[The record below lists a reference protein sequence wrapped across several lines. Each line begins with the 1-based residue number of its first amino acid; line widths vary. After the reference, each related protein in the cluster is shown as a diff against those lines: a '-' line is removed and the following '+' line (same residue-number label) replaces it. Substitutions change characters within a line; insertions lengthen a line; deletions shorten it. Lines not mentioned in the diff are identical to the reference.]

1 MQDFEQILEQA
12 KELMQGEFSTLRYNT
27 LIKPIEIISMNDST
41 ITLKV
46 KALYQ
51 KNKIIG
57 EVSDLLTEAFHIV
70 TNKVY
75 KINIICEE
83 EQNSL
88 QEAEN
93 NYTNSLSLSTEN
105 IESEKNNI
113 NETNYENQEENSIRF
128 DENMYASH
136 KDDIHNIDT
145 NNLSIG
151 NDNQVRIAPTVMSPV
166 NNGILNPKYTF
177 DSFVIGK
184 SNELAHAAALAT
196 AENPGRAYNPL
207 FLYGGVGLGKTHL
220 MQAVGNYVLSKNRLA
235 RVLYITGEKF
245 TNELV
250 FSIQSNKNEEFRAKY
265 RNIDLLLVD
274 DIQFI
279 SGKERSQE
287 EFFHTFNE
295 LYENNKQIVISSDR
309 PPKDLNPLEERLKSR
324 FEWGLIADISKPDYE
339 TRYAI
344 LRKKTKLD
352 NIDIDEEILSAIA
365 NTVESNIR
373 ELEGTLNKIVAM
385 ASLTNTPITM
395 QLAERALND
404 LKHSK
409 EKVITIDYI
418 QNVVAKYYNLDQN
431 DFKVQRRSGDIAFP
445 RQIAMYLSKQL
456 TGQPLVEIGKAFGG
470 RDHTTVIYAI
480 NKIESIIKTDPNTR
494 MIVDNIRKMII
505 N

>member
-1 MQDFEQILEQA
+1 MQEEMNDVLARA
-12 KELMQGEFSTLRYNT
+12 KELIREEITPLRYNT
-27 LIKPIEIISMNDST
+27 TIKPIEIISLTDT
-41 ITLKV
+41 DVCLKV
-46 KALYQ
+46 QTLYQ
-51 KNKIIG
+51 KSKIM
-57 EVSDLLTEAFHIV
+57 EQYCADLLKEALLLVTERDLNIE
-70 TNKVY
+70 
-75 KINIICEE
+75 IICEE
-83 EQNSL
+83 EL
-88 QEAEN
+88 AKEKDN
-93 NYTNSLSLSTEN
+93 NDE
-105 IESEKNNI
+105 IEKTLPITQSQTGK
-113 NETNYENQEENSIRF
+113 
-128 DENMYASH
+128 A
-136 KDDIHNIDT
+136 
-145 NNLSIG
+145 
-151 NDNQVRIAPTVMSPV
+151 A
-166 NNGILNPKYTF
+166 NNGVLNPKYTF

-207 FLYGGVGLGKTHL
+207 FLYGGVWLCKTHL
-220 MQAVGNYVLSKNRLA
+220 MQAVGNYVLSQNRSA

-250 FSIQSNKNEEFRAKY
+250 FSIQSNKNEDFRAKY

-309 PPKDLNPLEERLKSR
+309 PPKDLNPLEERLRSR
-324 FEWGLIADISKPDYE
+324 FEWGLITDLSKPDYE

-344 LRKKTKLD
+344 LRKKIESDK
-352 NIDIDEEILSAIA
+352 IIIDEEILSLIA
-365 NTVESNIR
+365 NKVESNIR

-385 ASLTNTPITM
+385 ASLTNMPISM
-395 QLAERALND
+395 SLAERALGD
-404 LKHSK
+404 LQHSK
-409 EKVITIDYI
+409 EKVITVDYI
-418 QNVVAKYYNLDQN
+418 QSVVAKYYNIDKA

-470 RDHTTVIYAI
+470 RDHTTVLYAI
-480 NKIESIIKTDPNTR
+480 NKIESIIKTDSNTR
-494 MIVDNIRKMII
+494 TIVDNIRKMII

>member
-1 MQDFEQILEQA
+1 MQEEMNDVLARA
-12 KELMQGEFSTLRYNT
+12 KELIREEITPLRYNT
-27 LIKPIEIISMNDST
+27 TIKPIEIISLTDTNVC
-41 ITLKV
+41 LKV
-46 KALYQ
+46 QTLYQ
-51 KNKIIG
+51 KNKIM
-57 EVSDLLTEAFHIV
+57 EPYCADLLKEALLLVTEKDLNIE
-70 TNKVY
+70 
-75 KINIICEE
+75 IICEE
-83 EQNSL
+83 EL
-88 QEAEN
+88 AKEKEN
-93 NYTNSLSLSTEN
+93 EDEN
-105 IESEKNNI
+105 IKGLPITQSQTGK
-113 NETNYENQEENSIRF
+113 
-128 DENMYASH
+128 A
-136 KDDIHNIDT
+136 
-145 NNLSIG
+145 
-151 NDNQVRIAPTVMSPV
+151 A
-166 NNGILNPKYTF
+166 NNGVLNPKYTF

-196 AENPGRAYNPL
+196 AENPGKAYNPL

-220 MQAVGNYVLSKNRLA
+220 MQAVGNYVLSQNRNA

-250 FSIQSNKNEEFRAKY
+250 FSIQSNKNEDFRAKY

-309 PPKDLNPLEERLKSR
+309 PPKDLNPLEERLRSR
-324 FEWGLIADISKPDYE
+324 FEWGLITDLSKPDYE

-344 LRKKTKLD
+344 LRKKIESDK
-352 NIDIDEEILSAIA
+352 IIIDEEILSLIA
-365 NTVESNIR
+365 NKVESNIR

-385 ASLTNTPITM
+385 ASLTNMPITM
-395 QLAERALND
+395 SLAERALGD
-404 LKHSK
+404 LQHSK
-409 EKVITIDYI
+409 EKVITVDYI
-418 QNVVAKYYNLDQN
+418 QSVVAKYYNIDKA

-456 TGQPLVEIGKAFGG
+456 TGQPLVEIGKSFGG

-494 MIVDNIRKMII
+494 TIVDNIRKMII

>member
-1 MQDFEQILEQA
+1 MQDMYDVLNRV
-12 KELMQGEFSTLRYNT
+12 KELVKEEISPLRYNT
-27 LIKPIEIISMNDST
+27 WINPLDILSLNEEHAI
-41 ITLKV
+41 LKV
-46 KALYQ
+46 QSTFQ
-51 KNKIIG
+51 KDKI
-57 EVSDLLTEAFHIV
+57 EKEMLDLIQEAFRLATNPNLTIIILNVEDGSVDNFLNLDTLPSDENTENQIPTV
-70 TNKVY
+70 TNNSTSTSKV
-75 KINIICEE
+75 
-83 EQNSL
+83 
-88 QEAEN
+88 
-93 NYTNSLSLSTEN
+93 
-105 IESEKNNI
+105 
-113 NETNYENQEENSIRF
+113 
-128 DENMYASH
+128 
-136 KDDIHNIDT
+136 
-145 NNLSIG
+145 
-151 NDNQVRIAPTVMSPV
+151 V

-220 MQAVGNYVLSKNRLA
+220 MQAVGNYVLTQNRQA

-265 RNIDLLLVD
+265 RNIDVLLVD

-344 LRKKTKLD
+344 LRKKIELD
-352 NIDIDEEILSAIA
+352 NIKIDEEILSAIA
-365 NTVESNIR
+365 NKVESNIR

-418 QNVVAKYYNLDQN
+418 QNAVAKYYNIEQN
-431 DFKVQRRSGDIAFP
+431 DFKIQRRSGDIAFP

-480 NKIESIIKTDPNTR
+480 NKIESVIKTDPNTR
-494 MIVDNIRKMII
+494 MIIDNIRKMII

>member
-1 MQDFEQILEQA
+1 MICVE
-12 KELMQGEFSTLRYNT
+12 ELALNNKNEDVEESDSTL
-27 LIKPIEIISMNDST
+27 PIVQSPTS
-41 ITLKV
+41 
-46 KALYQ
+46 KA
-51 KNKIIG
+51 
-57 EVSDLLTEAFHIV
+57 A
-70 TNKVY
+70 
-75 KINIICEE
+75 
-83 EQNSL
+83 
-88 QEAEN
+88 
-93 NYTNSLSLSTEN
+93 
-105 IESEKNNI
+105 
-113 NETNYENQEENSIRF
+113 
-128 DENMYASH
+128 
-136 KDDIHNIDT
+136 
-145 NNLSIG
+145 
-151 NDNQVRIAPTVMSPV
+151 
-166 NNGILNPKYTF
+166 NNGVLNPKYTF

-220 MQAVGNYVLSKNRLA
+220 MQAVGNYVLSQNRAA

-250 FSIQSNKNEEFRAKY
+250 FSIQSNKNEDFRAKY

-309 PPKDLNPLEERLKSR
+309 PPKDLNPLEERLRSR
-324 FEWGLIADISKPDYE
+324 FEWGLITDLSKPDYE

-344 LRKKTKLD
+344 LRKKIESD
-352 NIDIDEEILSAIA
+352 NIIIDEEILSLIA
-365 NTVESNIR
+365 NKVESNIR

-385 ASLTNTPITM
+385 ASLTNMPITM
-395 QLAERALND
+395 QLAERALGD
-404 LKHSK
+404 LQHSK
-409 EKVITIDYI
+409 EKVITVDYI
-418 QNVVAKYYNLDQN
+418 QSVVAKYYNIDKS
-431 DFKVQRRSGDIAFP
+431 DFKVQGRSGDIAFP
-445 RQIAMYLSKQL
+445 RQIAMFLAKQL

-494 MIVDNIRKMII
+494 TIVDNIRKMII

>member
-1 MQDFEQILEQA
+1 MEDKNNVWATA
-12 KELMQGEFSTLRYNT
+12 KEL
-27 LIKPIEIISMNDST
+27 IKEEVTDLAFNAWINRMEICFLDDSNVVFKVPNISIKESIISRFSEL
-41 ITLKV
+41 LKE
-46 KALYQ
+46 AL
-51 KNKIIG
+51 
-57 EVSDLLTEAFHIV
+57 HMV
-70 TNKVY
+70 TNHDL
-75 KINIICEE
+75 NMTIILEGEEIPTEIKNEE
-83 EQNSL
+83 EEAPVQNMP
-88 QEAEN
+88 
-93 NYTNSLSLSTEN
+93 
-105 IESEKNNI
+105 K
-113 NETNYENQEENSIRF
+113 
-128 DENMYASH
+128 
-136 KDDIHNIDT
+136 
-145 NNLSIG
+145 
-151 NDNQVRIAPTVMSPV
+151 PT
-166 NNGILNPKYTF
+166 NGILNPKYTF
-177 DSFVIGK
+177 DSYVIGK

-196 AENPGRAYNPL
+196 AESPGMAYNPL

-220 MQAVGNYVLSKNRLA
+220 MQAVGNYVLTKNRQA
-235 RVLYITGEKF
+235 KVLYITGEKF

-265 RNIDLLLVD
+265 RNIDVLLVD

-344 LRKKTKLD
+344 LRKKIAVD
-352 NIDIDEEILSAIA
+352 HIDIDEEILSAIA
-365 NTVESNIR
+365 NKVESNIR

-404 LKHSK
+404 LLHSK

-418 QNVVAKYYNLDQN
+418 QSVVAKYYNIDQS
-431 DFKVQRRSGDIAFP
+431 DFKIQRRSSDIAFP
-445 RQIAMYLSKQL
+445 RQIAMYLAKQL

-480 NKIESIIKTDPNTR
+480 NKIETAVKTDPNTR
-494 MIVDNIRKMII
+494 TIVDNIRKMII

>member
-1 MQDFEQILEQA
+1 MQDMNEVLARA
-12 KELMQGEFSTLRYNT
+12 KELIKEETSLLRFNT
-27 LIKPIEIISMNDST
+27 WVNPIEILALDETST
-41 ITLKV
+41 TLKV
-46 KALYQ
+46 KTIYQ
-51 KNKIIG
+51 KNKVID
-57 EVSDLLTEAFHIV
+57 ELYDLIKEAFHIV
-70 TNKVY
+70 TGNNL
-75 KINIICEE
+75 KINVLCEE
-83 EQNSL
+83 DISKEGTPEDSDLPKAPNIPI
-88 QEAEN
+88 
-93 NYTNSLSLSTEN
+93 TNTKAVS
-105 IESEKNNI
+105 
-113 NETNYENQEENSIRF
+113 
-128 DENMYASH
+128 
-136 KDDIHNIDT
+136 
-145 NNLSIG
+145 
-151 NDNQVRIAPTVMSPV
+151 
-166 NNGILNPKYTF
+166 GILNPKYIF
-177 DSFVIGK
+177 ESFVIGK

-220 MQAVGNYVLSKNRLA
+220 MQAVGNYVLQRNPSAK
-235 RVLYITGEKF
+235 VLYITGEKF

-250 FSIQSNKNEEFRAKY
+250 FSIQANQNEEFRAKY

-324 FEWGLIADISKPDYE
+324 FEWGLIADIGKPDYE

-344 LRKKTKLD
+344 LRKKSELE
-352 NIDIDEEILSAIA
+352 NIPIDEEILAVIA
-365 NTVESNIR
+365 NKVESNIR

-395 QLAERALND
+395 QLAERALSD
-404 LKHSK
+404 LNHSK

-418 QNVVAKYYNLDQN
+418 QNMVAKYYNLEQDA
-431 DFKVQRRSGDIAFP
+431 FKIQRRSGDIAFP
-445 RQIAMYLSKQL
+445 RQIAMFLSKQL

-480 NKIESIIKTDPNTR
+480 NKIESVMKTDPNTR
-494 MIVDNIRKMII
+494 MIVDNIRKMILG
-505 N
+505 

>member
-1 MQDFEQILEQA
+1 MQEEMNDVLARA
-12 KELMQGEFSTLRYNT
+12 KELIREEITPLRYNT
-27 LIKPIEIISMNDST
+27 TIKPIEIISLTDT
-41 ITLKV
+41 DVCLKV
-46 KALYQ
+46 QTLYQ
-51 KNKIIG
+51 KSKIM
-57 EVSDLLTEAFHIV
+57 EQYCADLLKEALLLVTERDLNIE
-70 TNKVY
+70 
-75 KINIICEE
+75 IICEE
-83 EQNSL
+83 ELAKEKDSND
-88 QEAEN
+88 E
-93 NYTNSLSLSTEN
+93 
-105 IESEKNNI
+105 IEKPLPIIQSQTGK
-113 NETNYENQEENSIRF
+113 
-128 DENMYASH
+128 A
-136 KDDIHNIDT
+136 
-145 NNLSIG
+145 
-151 NDNQVRIAPTVMSPV
+151 A
-166 NNGILNPKYTF
+166 NNGVLNPKYTF

-220 MQAVGNYVLSKNRLA
+220 MQAVGNYVLSQNRSA

-250 FSIQSNKNEEFRAKY
+250 FSIQSNKNEDFRAKY

-309 PPKDLNPLEERLKSR
+309 PPKDLNPLEERLRSR
-324 FEWGLIADISKPDYE
+324 FEWGLITDLSKPDYE

-344 LRKKTKLD
+344 LRKKIESDK
-352 NIDIDEEILSAIA
+352 IIIDEEILSLIA
-365 NTVESNIR
+365 NKVESNIR

-385 ASLTNTPITM
+385 ASLTNMPISM
-395 QLAERALND
+395 SLAERALGD
-404 LKHSK
+404 LQHSK
-409 EKVITIDYI
+409 EKVITVDYI
-418 QNVVAKYYNLDQN
+418 QSVVAKYYNIDKA

-445 RQIAMYLSKQL
+445 RQIAMYLAKQL
-456 TGQPLVEIGKAFGG
+456 TGQPLVEIGKSFGG

-494 MIVDNIRKMII
+494 TIVDNIRKMII

>member
-1 MQDFEQILEQA
+1 MQDMEAVLA
-12 KELMQGEFSTLRYNT
+12 RVKELLKEEFSELRFNT
-27 LIKPIEIISMNDST
+27 WVRPIEIVSLDDKSA
-41 ITLKV
+41 TLKV
-46 KALYQ
+46 QTSYQ
-51 KNKIIG
+51 KGYIEKELSLI
-57 EVSDLLTEAFHIV
+57 EEAF
-70 TNKVY
+70 
-75 KINIICEE
+75 KITTGRDITLTILCEE
-83 EQNSL
+83 DHDK
-88 QEAEN
+88 
-93 NYTNSLSLSTEN
+93 STFN
-105 IESEKNNI
+105 GMH
-113 NETNYENQEENSIRF
+113 NQLT
-128 DENMYASH
+128 A
-136 KDDIHNIDT
+136 
-145 NNLSIG
+145 
-151 NDNQVRIAPTVMSPV
+151 
-166 NNGILNPKYTF
+166 NNGMLNPKYTF

-196 AENPGRAYNPL
+196 AENPGHAYNPL

-220 MQAVGNYVLSKNRLA
+220 MQTVGNYVLSQNRNA

-250 FSIQSNKNEEFRAKY
+250 FSIQSNKNEEFRTKY

-295 LYENNKQIVISSDR
+295 LYENNKQLVISSDR

-344 LRKKTKLD
+344 LRKKTELD
-352 NIDIDEEILSAIA
+352 HIIIDEEILSAIA
-365 NTVESNIR
+365 IKVESNIR

-385 ASLTNTPITM
+385 ASLTNTPITL

-404 LKHSK
+404 LQHSK
-409 EKVITIDYI
+409 EKIITIEYI
-418 QNVVAKYYNLDQN
+418 QNVVAKYYNLDPN
-431 DFKVQRRSGDIAFP
+431 DFKIQRRSGDIAFP

-456 TGQPLVEIGKAFGG
+456 TGQPLVEIGKEFGG

-480 NKIESIIKTDPNTR
+480 NKIESIIKTDPNTK
-494 MIVDNIRKMII
+494 MIVDNIRKMIL

>member
-1 MQDFEQILEQA
+1 MQEEMNDVLARA
-12 KELMQGEFSTLRYNT
+12 KELIREEITPLRYNT
-27 LIKPIEIISMNDST
+27 TIKPIEIISLTDT
-41 ITLKV
+41 DVCLKV
-46 KALYQ
+46 QTLYQ
-51 KNKIIG
+51 KSKIM
-57 EVSDLLTEAFHIV
+57 EQYCADLLKEALLLVTEKDLNIE
-70 TNKVY
+70 
-75 KINIICEE
+75 IICEE
-83 EQNSL
+83 EL
-88 QEAEN
+88 AKEKDN
-93 NYTNSLSLSTEN
+93 NDE
-105 IESEKNNI
+105 IEKTLPITQSQTGK
-113 NETNYENQEENSIRF
+113 
-128 DENMYASH
+128 A
-136 KDDIHNIDT
+136 
-145 NNLSIG
+145 
-151 NDNQVRIAPTVMSPV
+151 A
-166 NNGILNPKYTF
+166 NNGVLNPKYTF

-220 MQAVGNYVLSKNRLA
+220 MQAVGNYVLSQNRSA

-250 FSIQSNKNEEFRAKY
+250 FSIQSNKNEDFRAKY

-309 PPKDLNPLEERLKSR
+309 PPKDLNPLEERLRSR
-324 FEWGLIADISKPDYE
+324 FEWGLITDLSKPDYE

-344 LRKKTKLD
+344 LRKKIESDK
-352 NIDIDEEILSAIA
+352 IIIDEEILSLIA
-365 NTVESNIR
+365 NKVESNIR

-385 ASLTNTPITM
+385 ASLSNMPISM
-395 QLAERALND
+395 SLAERALGD
-404 LKHSK
+404 LQHSK
-409 EKVITIDYI
+409 EKVITVDYI
-418 QNVVAKYYNLDQN
+418 QSVVAKYYNIDKA

-456 TGQPLVEIGKAFGG
+456 TGQPLVEIGKSFGG

-494 MIVDNIRKMII
+494 TIVDNIRKMII

>member
-1 MQDFEQILEQA
+1 MQEEMNSVLARA
-12 KELMQGEFSTLRYNT
+12 KELIREEITPLRYNT
-27 LIKPIEIISMNDST
+27 TIKPIEIISLTDTNVC
-41 ITLKV
+41 LKV
-46 KALYQ
+46 QTLYQ
-51 KNKIIG
+51 KSKIM
-57 EVSDLLTEAFHIV
+57 EQYCTDLLKEALLLVTEKDLNIEIV
-70 TNKVY
+70 
-75 KINIICEE
+75 CEE
-83 EQNSL
+83 EMDKEKDNNEETDKPLPVVQNQTSK
-88 QEAEN
+88 A
-93 NYTNSLSLSTEN
+93 
-105 IESEKNNI
+105 
-113 NETNYENQEENSIRF
+113 
-128 DENMYASH
+128 A
-136 KDDIHNIDT
+136 
-145 NNLSIG
+145 
-151 NDNQVRIAPTVMSPV
+151 
-166 NNGILNPKYTF
+166 NNGVLNPKYTF

-220 MQAVGNYVLSKNRLA
+220 MQAVGNYVLSQNRSA

-309 PPKDLNPLEERLKSR
+309 PPKDLNPLEERLRSR
-324 FEWGLIADISKPDYE
+324 FEWGLITDLSKPDYE

-344 LRKKTKLD
+344 LRKKIESDK
-352 NIDIDEEILSAIA
+352 IIIDEEILSLIA
-365 NTVESNIR
+365 NKVESNIR

-385 ASLTNTPITM
+385 ASLTNMPITM
-395 QLAERALND
+395 QLAERALGD
-404 LKHSK
+404 LQHSK
-409 EKVITIDYI
+409 EKVITVDYI
-418 QNVVAKYYNLDQN
+418 QSVVAKYYNIDKN
-431 DFKVQRRSGDIAFP
+431 DFKVSKRSGDIAFP

-470 RDHTTVIYAI
+470 RDHTTVLYAI
-480 NKIESIIKTDPNTR
+480 NKIEAILKTDPNTR
-494 MIVDNIRKMII
+494 TIIDNIRKMII

>member
-1 MQDFEQILEQA
+1 MQEEMNSVLARA
-12 KELMQGEFSTLRYNT
+12 KELIREEITPLRYNT
-27 LIKPIEIISMNDST
+27 TIKPIEIISLTDTNVC
-41 ITLKV
+41 LKV
-46 KALYQ
+46 QTLYQ
-51 KNKIIG
+51 KNKIM
-57 EVSDLLTEAFHIV
+57 EQYCTDLLKEALLLVTEKDLNIEIV
-70 TNKVY
+70 
-75 KINIICEE
+75 CEE
-83 EQNSL
+83 EMGKDT
-88 QEAEN
+88 EN
-93 NYTNSLSLSTEN
+93 NV
-105 IESEKNNI
+105 
-113 NETNYENQEENSIRF
+113 ET
-128 DENMYASH
+128 D
-136 KDDIHNIDT
+136 KP
-145 NNLSIG
+145 L
-151 NDNQVRIAPTVMSPV
+151 PV
-166 NNGILNPKYTF
+166 VQSQTSKAANNGVLNPKYTF

-220 MQAVGNYVLSKNRLA
+220 MQAVGNYVLSQNRSA

-250 FSIQSNKNEEFRAKY
+250 FSIQSNKNEDFRAKY

-309 PPKDLNPLEERLKSR
+309 PPKDLNPLEERLRSR
-324 FEWGLIADISKPDYE
+324 FEWGLITDLSKPDYE

-344 LRKKTKLD
+344 LRKKIESDK
-352 NIDIDEEILSAIA
+352 IIIDEEILSLIA
-365 NTVESNIR
+365 NKVESNIR

-385 ASLTNTPITM
+385 ASLTNMPITM
-395 QLAERALND
+395 QLAERALGD
-404 LKHSK
+404 LQHSK
-409 EKVITIDYI
+409 EKVITVDYI
-418 QNVVAKYYNLDQN
+418 QSVVAKYYNIDKN

-456 TGQPLVEIGKAFGG
+456 TGQPLVEIGKSFGG

-480 NKIESIIKTDPNTR
+480 NKIEAIIKTDPNTR
-494 MIVDNIRKMII
+494 TIVDNIRKMII

>member
-1 MQDFEQILEQA
+1 MQDLEEILARA
-12 KELMQGEFSTLRYNT
+12 KELISEEVPLLRYNT
-27 LIKPIEIISMNDST
+27 WIKPLELVSIEDDLV
-41 ITLKV
+41 TLRIQTV
-46 KALYQ
+46 FQ
-51 KNKIIG
+51 KNKINL
-57 EVSDLLTEAFHIV
+57 ELADLIKEAFGMV
-70 TNKVY
+70 LKRDV
-75 KINIICEE
+75 NIHLISKQEE
-83 EQNSL
+83 E
-88 QEAEN
+88 EGF
-93 NYTNSLSLSTEN
+93 
-105 IESEKNNI
+105 
-113 NETNYENQEENSIRF
+113 EEN
-128 DENMYASH
+128 DGAS
-136 KDDIHNIDT
+136 DPSLNS
-145 NNLSIG
+145 NNSK
-151 NDNQVRIAPTVMSPV
+151 V

-177 DSFVIGK
+177 NTFVIGK

-196 AENPGRAYNPL
+196 AENPGKAYNPL

-220 MQAVGNYVLSKNRLA
+220 MQAVGNYVLSQNKNA
-235 RVLYITGEKF
+235 KVLYITGEKF

-250 FSIQSNKNEEFRAKY
+250 FSIQSNKNEDFRTKY

-324 FEWGLIADISKPDYE
+324 FEWGLIADIGKPDYE

-344 LRKKTKLD
+344 LRKKTELD
-352 NIDIDEEILSAIA
+352 NILIDEEILSVIA
-365 NTVESNIR
+365 NKVESNIR

-395 QLAERALND
+395 QLAERALED
-404 LKHSK
+404 LHHSK

-418 QNVVAKYYNLDQN
+418 QSVVAKYYNLEQN
-431 DFKVQRRSGDIAFP
+431 DFKIQRRSGDIAFP

-480 NKIESIIKTDPNTR
+480 NKIEAIMKTDPNTR
-494 MIVDNIRKMII
+494 MIVDNIKKMII
-505 N
+505 S

>member
-1 MQDFEQILEQA
+1 MQEDINDVLARA
-12 KELMQGEFSTLRYNT
+12 KELIREELPPLRYNT
-27 LIKPIEIISMNDST
+27 TIKPIEIISITNDT
-41 ITLKV
+41 VQLKV
-46 KALYQ
+46 QTSYQ
-51 KNKIIG
+51 KSKIL
-57 EVSDLLTEAFHIV
+57 EPFCADLIKEAFGLV
-70 TNKVY
+70 TEKEL
-75 KINIICEE
+75 KIEIFCIEELDLNNSNEEKQEIETTLPII
-83 EQNSL
+83 QS
-88 QEAEN
+88 
-93 NYTNSLSLSTEN
+93 
-105 IESEKNNI
+105 
-113 NETNYENQEENSIRF
+113 
-128 DENMYASH
+128 
-136 KDDIHNIDT
+136 
-145 NNLSIG
+145 
-151 NDNQVRIAPTVMSPV
+151 PTSKAA
-166 NNGILNPKYTF
+166 NNGVLNPKYTF

-220 MQAVGNYVLSKNRLA
+220 MQAVGNYVLSQNRAA

-250 FSIQSNKNEEFRAKY
+250 FSIQSNKNEDFRAKY

-309 PPKDLNPLEERLKSR
+309 PPKDLNPLEERLRSR
-324 FEWGLIADISKPDYE
+324 FEWGLITDLSKPDYE

-344 LRKKTKLD
+344 LRKKIESD
-352 NIDIDEEILSAIA
+352 NIIIDEEILSLIA
-365 NTVESNIR
+365 NKVESNIR

-385 ASLTNTPITM
+385 ASLTNMPITM
-395 QLAERALND
+395 QLAERALGD
-404 LKHSK
+404 LQHSK
-409 EKVITIDYI
+409 EKVITVDYI
-418 QNVVAKYYNLDQN
+418 QGVVAKYYNIDKN

-445 RQIAMYLSKQL
+445 RQIAMFLAKQL

-494 MIVDNIRKMII
+494 TIVDNIRKMII